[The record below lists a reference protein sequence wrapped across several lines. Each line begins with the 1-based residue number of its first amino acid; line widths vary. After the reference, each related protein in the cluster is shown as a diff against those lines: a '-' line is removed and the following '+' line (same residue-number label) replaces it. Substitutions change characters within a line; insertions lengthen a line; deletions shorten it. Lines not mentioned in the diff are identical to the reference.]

1 VTKIVITAAGKG
13 TRLLPFTKEMPKEMM
28 PIFSHLFT
36 NKKVVLPLL
45 QYVYEQLYSMNFRDY
60 CFVLVLIILVAM
72 LTFTAL
78 NSGTIDLDLAFFAG
92 TYPISVVLVATFVV
106 GTIFGMLCLTAF
118 VFRLVKERRTLRQS
132 LRTSESEVSSLR
144 NLPLSDAD

>member
-1 VTKIVITAAGKG
+1 MLKRIGLVA
-13 TRLLPFTKEMPKEMM
+13 
-28 PIFSHLFT
+28 
-36 NKKVVLPLL
+36 
-45 QYVYEQLYSMNFRDY
+45 
-60 CFVLVLIILVAM
+60 LVLIILVAM

-92 TYPISVVLVATFVV
+92 TYPISVVLVATFVI

-118 VFRLVKERRTLRQS
+118 VFRLVKDRRTLRQS

>member
-1 VTKIVITAAGKG
+1 MLKRIGLV
-13 TRLLPFTKEMPKEMM
+13 
-28 PIFSHLFT
+28 
-36 NKKVVLPLL
+36 
-45 QYVYEQLYSMNFRDY
+45 
-60 CFVLVLIILVAM
+60 VLVLIILVTM

-92 TYPISVVLVATFVV
+92 TYPISVVLVATFIV
-106 GTIFGMLCLTAF
+106 GIIFGMLCMTAF
-118 VFRLVKERRTLRQS
+118 VFRLVKERRTLRRT